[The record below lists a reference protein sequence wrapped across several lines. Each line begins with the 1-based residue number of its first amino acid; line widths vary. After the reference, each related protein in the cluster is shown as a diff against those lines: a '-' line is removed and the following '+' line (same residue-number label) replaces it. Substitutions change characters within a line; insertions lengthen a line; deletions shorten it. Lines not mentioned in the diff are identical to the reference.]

1 MHALVNDFI
10 LRLCRDR
17 MDCIFCRIIS
27 GEIASRMISES
38 QHAVAMLDAYPLASG
53 HTLVVSRRHVSK
65 LQDLDTGECADLFEL
80 VRLVTSRVDSAMTG
94 STLVAIHNGKDAG
107 QEIPHLHVHIVPR
120 EHGDS
125 AGAVHSMFPG
135 AKKMPES
142 DADAVCAQLGCA

>member
-10 LRLCRDR
+10 SRLCRDR

-27 GEIASRMISES
+27 GEIASRIISES
-38 QHAVAMLDAYPLASG
+38 QHAVAMLDAYPLAPG

-65 LQDLDTGECADLFEL
+65 LQDLDPSECADLFEL

-94 STLVAIHNGKDAG
+94 STLVAIHNGRDAG

-120 EHGDS
+120 EPGDS
-125 AGAVHSMFPG
+125 AGAIHSMFPG
-135 AKKMPES
+135 AKRMSES
-142 DADAVCAQLGCA
+142 DADAVCARLGCA